1 MRQGKKTVQLATAV
15 RALSRLTTSWI
26 ASWKVLLLHLPAP
39 KLLGSAITGCTLL
52 LVQAPPECA
61 GLVSNTQIA
70 IPCSILSTPAL
81 LGQHEGLLNIT
92 YTLST
97 RSYGHVCNKTDVALH
112 SQSYQQHPSTYA
124 IGSHD
129 TVWCRLAPEALQV
142 CRC

>member
-1 MRQGKKTVQLATAV
+1 MRQGKKTVQLATAA

-92 YTLST
+92 ETLSMNMSAT
-97 RSYGHVCNKTDVALH
+97 RQMLR
-112 SQSYQQHPSTYA
+112 STPKA
-124 IGSHD
+124 TSSPLPR
-129 TVWCRLAPEALQV
+129 TQ
-142 CRC
+142 